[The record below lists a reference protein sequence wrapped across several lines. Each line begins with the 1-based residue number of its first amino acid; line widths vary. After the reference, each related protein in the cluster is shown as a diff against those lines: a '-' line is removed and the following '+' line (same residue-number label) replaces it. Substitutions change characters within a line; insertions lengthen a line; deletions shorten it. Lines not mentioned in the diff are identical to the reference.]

1 MLPLLFIVLL
11 ALSSHIQFSATLPNG
26 APESV
31 CDSLLPFH
39 GGGIEPLNTVAPFSI
54 VPLQTVVEQGSV
66 LRVEIQADPRE
77 LVFAGFMLH
86 ARTKTVPEYR
96 VVGKFARAVDGSVK
110 LINCNGEE
118 NTATHSNTNDKLD
131 FGLDWQAPSDYVG
144 EVYFIATVAQT
155 YDKFWVG
162 ITSEPVRVVERGQ
175 GGQFPNGGISSTR
188 RPFYQ
193 PTSPQFNGNAGPST
207 ANLVDPF
214 YKGCGDTKSCFGF
227 PTNCVNQQNCRAAV
241 STKVLGERYFFEMK
255 TFGGPAA
262 YVASA
267 LSLDDKMGND
277 SVIECVPEGG
287 SVRAYSSWT
296 YREPNFGVTREN
308 VPQNIYK
315 LIEGSY
321 DNGQIY
327 CRVERDAVSTVNG
340 IKFDL
345 IKQKYNVLVASGTAN
360 KGKLQQWGWNQGEMG
375 YNYHDCLVSCAT
387 HKTLLAPI
395 SHNEWP
401 NLEVCYPHVVLSS

>member
-1 MLPLLFIVLL
+1 MLPLFIIVFL
-11 ALSSHIQFSATLPNG
+11 ALSSHIKFSATLPNG

-31 CDSLLPFH
+31 CDSLIPVH
-39 GGGIEPLNTVAPFSI
+39 STIEPMTTIAPFNI

-86 ARTKTVPEYR
+86 ARTKTFPEYQ

-110 LINCNGEE
+110 LINCGDGTE

-131 FGLDWQAPSDYVG
+131 FGLDWQAPSDYLG
-144 EVYFIATVAQT
+144 EVYFIATVAQS

-162 ITSEPVRVVERGQ
+162 LTSEPVRVVQRGQ
-175 GGQFPNGGISSTR
+175 GGEFNGPTTSR

-193 PTSPQFNGNAGPST
+193 PTSPQFNGGAQTPTS
-207 ANLVDPF
+207 NLVDPF

-227 PTNCVNQQNCRAAV
+227 PANCVDQQNCRAVV

-267 LSLDDKMGND
+267 LSMDDKMGND

-321 DNGQIY
+321 NNGQIY

-340 IKFDL
+340 VRFDL
-345 IKQKYNVLVASGTAN
+345 IKQKYNVLVASGSSN
-360 KGKLQQWGWNQGEMG
+360 KRK
-375 YNYHDCLVSCAT
+375 
-387 HKTLLAPI
+387 
-395 SHNEWP
+395 
-401 NLEVCYPHVVLSS
+401 